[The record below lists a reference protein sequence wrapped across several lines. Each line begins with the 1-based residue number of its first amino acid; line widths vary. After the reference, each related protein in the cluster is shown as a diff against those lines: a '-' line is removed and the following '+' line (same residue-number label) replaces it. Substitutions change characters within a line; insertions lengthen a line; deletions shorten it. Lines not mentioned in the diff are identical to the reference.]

1 MVIANDYY
9 DHFAS
14 ALQKDFNDNMHFV
27 KDEVTA
33 DILIETLKLAGVP
46 EEKISPVL
54 VDTLKEELVSVGVM
68 NSDKI
73 LKGSPQ
79 QIAEILDN
87 MFFVDDTLNEHAQL
101 IKQQFKELMV
111 QKGTRKLKLSMGIMR
126 PMTIM

>member
-1 MVIANDYY
+1 
-9 DHFAS
+9 
-14 ALQKDFNDNMHFV
+14 MHFV

-54 VDTLKEELVSVGVM
+54 VDTLKEELASVGVM

-79 QIAEILDN
+79 QIAE
-87 MFFVDDTLNEHAQL
+87 F
-101 IKQQFKELMV
+101 
-111 QKGTRKLKLSMGIMR
+111 
-126 PMTIM
+126 